1 MCGTNRHEAKAA
13 ESVLDVVTGLGV
25 VARADRLL
33 YLRVLVDLVVA
44 V

>member
-1 MCGTNRHEAKAA
+1 MCETNRHEAEAT
-13 ESVLDVVTGLGV
+13 ESVLDVVTSLGI

-33 YLRVLVDLVVA
+33 YIRVLVDLVVA